1 MNKRKLDDY
10 LVKSHDKIVEK
21 INHPQVSYHNPA
33 NNDTIYII
41 DNRIV
46 FHSTVTNET
55 IQKLF
60 EYVIDIKNTSNAF
73 SALTTTG
80 TVLSWGRI
88 SGGGDNSSVQSD
100 LTDIV
105 NQLKE
110 GEQKSNRQVTVDEF
124 YGKTC
129 KNCEV

>member
-1 MNKRKLDDY
+1 MTSTATNKFSRQEIEIL
-10 LVKSHDKIVEK
+10 INTVE
-21 INHPQVSYHNPA
+21 
-33 NNDTIYII
+33 
-41 DNRIV
+41 
-46 FHSTVTNET
+46 
-55 IQKLF
+55 L
-60 EYVIDIKNTSNAF
+60 
-73 SALTTTG
+73 
-80 TVLSWGRI
+80 VLSTNLPVDKDFLKPYEVIRK
-88 SGGGDNSSVQSD
+88 D